1 MKIKSHALITMSWW
15 MQGGCIVVVLD
26 YKYICNKP
34 ESKFLTGQAE
44 GLVMLGTSGVLPSN
58 RALDKV

>member
-1 MKIKSHALITMSWW
+1 

-44 GLVMLGTSGVLPSN
+44 GLACDVGNVWGL
-58 RALDKV
+58 A